1 MARADLRAIG
11 LWIAG
16 RGAPLTAVAYVRRIR
31 RQVETYSKAPERG
44 APRDDVLPGLRIGV
58 FERRVVIAYSVEADA
73 VSILR
78 LFYGGQDWEGE
89 LMGRPDPGE
98 DDLED

>member
-31 RQVETYSKAPERG
+31 RQVETYSIAPERG

-58 FERRVVIAYSVEADA
+58 FERRVVIAYSVDADA

-89 LMGRPDPGE
+89 LTGKSALDE
-98 DDLED
+98 DDADD